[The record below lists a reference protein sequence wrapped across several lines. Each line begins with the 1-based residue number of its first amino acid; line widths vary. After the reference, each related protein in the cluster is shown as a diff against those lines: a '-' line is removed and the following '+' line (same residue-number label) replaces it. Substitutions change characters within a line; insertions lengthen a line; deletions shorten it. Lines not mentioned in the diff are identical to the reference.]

1 MTTLFGI
8 PGLVWRRTASFVF
21 VVVFI
26 LVFLFVG
33 PMCACP
39 WYYAELSLMGLV
51 PLISGPRL
59 YRWLGC
65 GVIAL
70 GLMRAWM
77 DHDTQVSQKQE
88 IMRIRAE
95 AARQAQHQ

>member
-1 MTTLFGI
+1 
-8 PGLVWRRTASFVF
+8 
-21 VVVFI
+21 
-26 LVFLFVG
+26 
-33 PMCACP
+33 
-39 WYYAELSLMGLV
+39 MGLV